1 MQYKFC
7 STMEILVILGNTE
20 HSLRVI
26 GNGPSYS
33 IEQNVVVSE
42 QCLCMYPWKDLRE
55 VVPAG

>member
-1 MQYKFC
+1 
-7 STMEILVILGNTE
+7 MEILVILGNTE